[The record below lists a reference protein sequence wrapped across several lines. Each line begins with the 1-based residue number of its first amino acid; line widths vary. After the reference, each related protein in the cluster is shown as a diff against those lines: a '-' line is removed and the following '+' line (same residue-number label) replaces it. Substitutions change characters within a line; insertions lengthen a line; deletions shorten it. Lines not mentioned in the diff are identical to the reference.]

1 MIVLTHWQRQED
13 GGKHNEGQPKIR
25 LVWQLMLLVQ
35 ENCFKT
41 LAASKKFVIFSP
53 VGPALGAHQQQKLE
67 AQSAQDFLGGS
78 VLRRV

>member
-1 MIVLTHWQRQED
+1 MTHWQRQED

-41 LAASKKFVIFSP
+41 LAASKKFVIFLQLATRWVPTNNKNSKHNQRKISSGE
-53 VGPALGAHQQQKLE
+53 VC
-67 AQSAQDFLGGS
+67 
-78 VLRRV
+78 